1 MMQSISRP
9 SRLLV
14 GLLIILAV
22 AAGGLFLQ
30 RWHQQVARRTKMH
43 NMLGMLGKR
52 VGSGW
57 AIPPAYYLPYRD
69 EAAPFLMQALQDS
82 SRTPDARVHAALTL
96 GVFRCTEAIPL
107 LGQAAQDPEA
117 SVASAAAEALGTL
130 GTPQAVQEL
139 LSLLDKSP
147 QKAAV
152 ITALGKVQA
161 PEARPKLLPLLDDSD
176 SAIAGAAAVALGQI
190 GGEGVAE
197 ALLKHL
203 NQPSLRFPVTLGLIH
218 LRHEKG
224 IVSAVQIAASLKAD
238 QQQELIRALGQTG
251 KEGVPLMLKALKK
264 ASGKGR
270 LTLISA
276 LGRSRQPEAVEP
288 LLQELHSKDLL
299 VVGEAA
305 RALGKIGDS
314 RAIAALIET
323 LAHAH
328 PQVRKL
334 VEEGLM
340 DLGAAAVD
348 PLMEVLHS
356 EDPAMRSEAVR
367 TLGLLLGSL
376 QVNQAEGWKQLQD
389 KVAPALMEALK
400 DPEASVRIQAAM
412 GLGWMREARALSL
425 LEQMAKEDKSS
436 KARLMAQRA
445 VQMIRVSQ

>member
-1 MMQSISRP
+1 MSRP
-9 SRLLV
+9 SRLLW
-14 GLLIILAV
+14 GLLILLVA

-30 RWHQQVARRTKMH
+30 RRHQQLARRTKMH

-69 EAAPFLMQALQDS
+69 EAAPFLMQALQDP

-107 LGQAAQDPEA
+107 LGQAAQDSEA
-117 SVASAAAEALGTL
+117 SVAAAAAEALGTL
-130 GTPQAVQEL
+130 GTPQAAQEL

-152 ITALGKVQA
+152 ITALGKVRA
-161 PEARPKLLPLLDDSD
+161 PEARPKLLPLLDDSQ
-176 SAIAGAAAVALGQI
+176 AEVAGAAAVALGKI

-203 NQPSLRFPVTLGLIH
+203 NRPSLRFPVTLGLVH
-218 LRHEKG
+218 LRHPRG
-224 IVSAVQIAASLKAD
+224 VASAVQIAASLKAD
-238 QQQELIRALGQTG
+238 QQQELIRALAEMG
-251 KEGVPLMLKALKK
+251 KEGIPLMLKALQQ
-264 ASGKGR
+264 ASGQGR
-270 LTLISA
+270 LILISA
-276 LGRSRQPEAVEP
+276 LGRSQRPEAVDP

-334 VEEGLM
+334 VEEGLI
-340 DLGAAAVD
+340 DLGAAAID
-348 PLMEVLHS
+348 PLMEVLQAK
-356 EDPAMRSEAVR
+356 DPAMRSEAVR
-367 TLGLLLGSL
+367 TLGLLMGSL

-400 DPEASVRIQAAM
+400 DPHASVRIQAAM
-412 GLGWMREARALSL
+412 GLGWMRESRALSR
-425 LEQMAKEDKSS
+425 LEQMAKEDKDS